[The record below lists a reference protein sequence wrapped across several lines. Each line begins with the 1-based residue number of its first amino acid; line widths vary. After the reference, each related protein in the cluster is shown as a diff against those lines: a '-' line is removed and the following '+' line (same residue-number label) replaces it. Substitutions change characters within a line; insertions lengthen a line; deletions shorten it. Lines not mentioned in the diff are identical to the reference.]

1 MQTFAEGIHR
11 RTVPFAHE
19 VVTARD
25 GERLSPSLPKPSDL
39 PHVWSVAGLSQGRVS
54 AWAKCQ
60 CVKQTGGQAT
70 EFRGLNVPG
79 FAGCVRTAVCLV
91 HAVCGG

>member
-11 RTVPFAHE
+11 RTLPFAHE
-19 VVTARD
+19 VVTAHD

-39 PHVWSVAGLSQGRVS
+39 SHVWSVAGLSQGPVS

-60 CVKQTGGQAT
+60 CVKSKREDKLRNSEDSTSQDLQG
-70 EFRGLNVPG
+70 V
-79 FAGCVRTAVCLV
+79 
-91 HAVCGG
+91 